1 MYHIFVKT
9 PLYKNSNFVPHLVE
23 HCMLPKVTNPKEYF
37 EISNFFG
44 NNYTY
49 YSDFILETDKEEVLN
64 NFLDKILME
73 TIDEKNIKY
82 ERKVIKSEVVEFK
95 FRKQLINK
103 I

>member
-49 YSDFILETDKEEVLN
+49 YSDFTLKTDKEDVLN
-64 NFLDKILME
+64 NFLNKILTE
-73 TIDEKNIKY
+73 TIDEKRINY
-82 ERKVIKSEVVEFK
+82 ERKVIKSEISK
-95 FRKQLINK
+95 LSFRKQVINK